1 MKYYLILSNNERSYE
16 YLKLL
21 IQNNKK
27 PIFCIHLD
35 IKNKKIFRLKILK
48 LINKEKISFKSFK
61 SDNIDQKRIVNFLL
75 NLKEKVFVYSGYTS
89 KIIKNKHILNKKIL
103 LHSHTGKLP
112 EYKGSTTIYYSLIKN
127 KKIYCT
133 TFVMNNEIDKG
144 KILLIKKYKLMK
156 EIKNIDKYDNQI
168 RAKNML
174 LTLNNF
180 NQLIKSKK
188 KYTNVEKNKNYFII
202 HPILRYIALKN

>member
-21 IQNNKK
+21 IQNKKK
-27 PIFCIHLD
+27 PISCIHLD
-35 IKNKKIFRLKILK
+35 LKNKKKFRSKILN
-48 LINKEKISFKSFK
+48 LINKEKIIYKSFK
-61 SDNIDQKRIVNFLL
+61 SDNIDQKKIINFLL
-75 NLKEKVFVYSGYTS
+75 NLKEKIFIYSGYGG
-89 KIIKNKHILNKKIL
+89 KIIKNNQILNKKIL
-103 LHSHTGKLP
+103 LHSHSGKLP

-133 TFVMNNEIDKG
+133 TFIMNNEIDKG
-144 KILLIKKYKLMK
+144 RILLIKKYGLIKQ
-156 EIKNIDKYDNQI
+156 IKNIDKYDSQI

-174 LTLNNF
+174 STLNNF
-180 NQLIKSKK
+180 NQLIKSKRR
-188 KYTNVEKNKNYFII
+188 YVNTDKNSHYFII